1 VSEPAADQGAIQPIG
16 FLIALSGDWMVD
28 HASANVTEFA
38 GKPIDETIGQHV
50 NSLLCPDVVHALRNR
65 LALRRDPDAVERL
78 LRCAL
83 FADERLFDVSLHMS
97 EGCVIV
103 EAEPS
108 SEQHYGDITGTVRG
122 MIGRL
127 DHARDLPAFLEEGAR
142 QVRALTGFDRVT
154 ISRFATDGS
163 GQVVAESARGG
174 TDSLLGRHFPP
185 SGTPHQPGGPHNRTM
200 IRVIT
205 DVEAAPVPIIPG
217 LDEQP
222 LDLSLSVLRSVSP
235 QNIVYLRTIGV
246 RASMSITI
254 IVEDQPWGLIVC
266 HHSSPR
272 CPSFERRSIAELF
285 AQMLSMRLEI
295 RELKEMLEAE
305 RRECAGSN

>member
-1 VSEPAADQGAIQPIG
+1 MSEPDVDQGAIQPNG
-16 FLIALSGDWMVD
+16 FLIALSSDWMVT
-28 HASANVTEFA
+28 HASANITNFA
-38 GKPIDETIGQHV
+38 AKPIDEVIGHHV

-65 LALRRDPDAVERL
+65 LALRRDADAVERL

-83 FADERLFDVSLHMS
+83 FADERLFDVSLHIS

-103 EAEPS
+103 EAEPT

-122 MIGRL
+122 MVGRL

-142 QVRALTGFDRVT
+142 QVRALTGFDRVL
-154 ISRFATDGS
+154 ISRFAADGS

-174 TDSLLGRHFPP
+174 IESLLGHHFPP
-185 SGTPHQPGGPHNRTM
+185 SDTPRQPDKSHHRNM

-205 DVEAAPVPIIPG
+205 DIEAAPVPIVPG

-254 IVEDQPWGLIVC
+254 IVEDQPWGLITC

-285 AQMLSMRLEI
+285 AQMFSMRLEI
-295 RELKEMLEAE
+295 REL
-305 RRECAGSN
+305 REILAHEPRALGIPH